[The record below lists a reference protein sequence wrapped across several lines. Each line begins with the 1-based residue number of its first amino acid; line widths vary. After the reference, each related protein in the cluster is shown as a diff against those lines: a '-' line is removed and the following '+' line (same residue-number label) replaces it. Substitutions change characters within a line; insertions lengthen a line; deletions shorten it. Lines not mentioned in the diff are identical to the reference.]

1 MPVKKLNFSLAPIN
15 DNPVKSSGATVVNG
29 FSHKNGFPTVKFS
42 IPAQDVLLDTNNL
55 HLTGQLVVLDKDGN
69 LLSTAQADL
78 GNYDVNNGSQTIAS
92 QNCINLSNWNGV
104 HSVIDKVVVQSK
116 KSQTEIQTLTHYS
129 QYNALKS
136 AHSNNKEDYKQVP
149 LVRDLACGIDSG
161 FTNRH
166 LINSPVIAESRIS
179 SLDDKFLGTPFS
191 MKLDVAVLD
200 SGAIHLGNGFAGGLL
215 LTLHLAPDSNV
226 FHTRFRNINA
236 ATASANTTGCSYIL
250 KNLRLEGKYA
260 VPTPQDLS
268 SYNPVLQLNTRT
280 NLLNDLVSS
289 ENSNVFTPQL
299 QLVKGVVNT
308 FMDDDQQNN
317 FLQNSHCFRYP
328 VGLVSTQNA
337 KNNIQY
343 PQQYSAEV
351 QPNSESSDVNGNAMN
366 PNEALLFPSSCMG
379 DSEVRRNFQRALF
392 GGRPPSHTSATYELT
407 NESLKADYDTQYATV
422 SATVQAGDN
431 TIPDVLGIGTDY
443 SNNLGQ
449 VQNFVNQDYELKVS
463 SGVNTGRVN
472 LPATRS
478 NKIEVQ
484 ESYLRHFAQLDLR
497 TLQKV
502 Q

>member
-1 MPVKKLNFSLAPIN
+1 MPLKKINFSLAPIN
-15 DNPVKSSGATVVNG
+15 DNPVQSSGATLVNG
-29 FSHKNGFPTVKFS
+29 FSHKNGFPTIKFS

-78 GNYDVNNGSQTIAS
+78 ANYDVNNGSQTIQS
-92 QNCINLSNWNGV
+92 QNCINLSNWNGI
-104 HSVIDKVVVQSK
+104 HSVVDKVVVQSK

-129 QYNALKS
+129 PYNALKS

-149 LVRDLACGIDSG
+149 LVRDLATGIDSG

-166 LINSPVIAESRIS
+166 LINSAVVAESRIS

-191 MKLDVAVLD
+191 MKLDVATLD

-226 FHTRFRNINA
+226 FHTRFRSINA
-236 ATASANTTGCSYIL
+236 ATASADTTGCSYIL
-250 KNLRLEGKYA
+250 KNLKLEGKYA

-317 FLQNSHCFRYP
+317 FKQNSHCFRYP

-343 PQQYSAEV
+343 PQQYSVEV
-351 QPNSESSDVNGNAMN
+351 QPNTESSDVNGNAMN
-366 PNEALLFPSSCMG
+366 PNENTDFPASCMG
-379 DSEVRRNFQRALF
+379 DAEVRQNFQRALF
-392 GGRPPSHTSATYELT
+392 GGRAPTHTSATYDLT
-407 NESLKADYDTQYATV
+407 NQSLKADYDASTAT
-422 SATVQAGDN
+422 TNTLQTGDN
-431 TIPDVLGIGTDY
+431 TIPDVLGLGTDY

-463 SGVNTGRVN
+463 SGVGSGRAN
-472 LPATRS
+472 LPSTRRT
-478 NKIEVQ
+478 KIEVQ